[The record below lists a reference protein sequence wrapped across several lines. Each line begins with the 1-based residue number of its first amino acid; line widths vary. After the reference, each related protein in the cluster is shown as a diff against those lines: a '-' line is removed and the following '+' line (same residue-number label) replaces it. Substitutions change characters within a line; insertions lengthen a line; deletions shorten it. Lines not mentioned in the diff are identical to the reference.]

1 MLQLELD
8 DRYPSESIREYIY
21 RVIKKNILHVKLR
34 PGENVSEKSISH
46 LLDVSRTPIR
56 ETFSR
61 LFQEGMLDV
70 YPQKGTYVSLIDMK
84 RVADSVFLRLA
95 IENAIM
101 EVACRHFSDEN
112 LFRLESNIHQQVF
125 CFDKGKYAEVLE
137 LDNKMHELI
146 FSSCDLVRVWQ
157 AFQSISIDQF
167 RIRYLKLAT
176 NIRWNETIAEHRE
189 IIRTIKEHDVEGG
202 RKIMREH
209 VLKIHEDSEEIRKR
223 YPDYFK
229 KA

>member
-1 MLQLELD
+1 M
-8 DRYPSESIREYIY
+8 
-21 RVIKKNILHVKLR
+21 KKNILHVNLK
-34 PGENVSEKSISH
+34 PGESISEKTIAN
-46 LLDVSRTPIR
+46 LLNVSRTPIR

-84 RVADSVFLRLA
+84 RVKDSVFLRLA
-95 IENAIM
+95 IEKSIM
-101 EVACRHFSDEN
+101 EVACRSFSSDH
-112 LFRLESNIHQQVF
+112 LFLLESNVNQQAF

-146 FSSCDLVRVWQ
+146 FSACDLDRVWQ
-157 AFQSISIDQF
+157 AFKTISIDQF

-189 IIRTIKEHDVEGG
+189 IIRTIKEHDTEGG
-202 RKIMREH
+202 CRIMYDHVAKIAQ
-209 VLKIHEDSEEIRKR
+209 DSEEVRKR
-223 YPDYFK
+223 YPEYFK
-229 KA
+229 